1 MADPRG
7 TSLGRCLD
15 ALTDGWRRD
24 GGLAGLWQAW
34 PRIAGS
40 PLADHCRPLRLQ
52 GGVLWVGADH
62 PSWLQAL
69 RFSRH
74 QLLGALRAAGHP
86 VRDLKIEQR
95 DGALAS
101 PTAVDLTASDWDQ
114 HPSRPQQK
122 AMVCCPACR
131 CPAPEGE
138 LLRWGRCAFCQRQ
151 AGDLSGRPSAT

>member
-7 TSLGRCLD
+7 TSLGRCLEVLSD
-15 ALTDGWRRD
+15 DWRRD

-34 PRIAGS
+34 PRIVGS

-86 VRDLKIEQR
+86 VRDLRIEQR
-95 DGALAS
+95 EAVRAS
-101 PTAVDLTASDWDQ
+101 PTAVDLTISDWES
-114 HPSRPQQK
+114 HPSRPRQCS
-122 AMVCCPACR
+122 MVTCPACR
-131 CPAPEGE
+131 CPAPPGE
-138 LLRWGRCAFCQRQ
+138 LERWGRCAFCQRQ
-151 AGDLSGRPSAT
+151 GNDLSGRRSAT

>member
-1 MADPRG
+1 MVVPRG
-7 TSLGRCLD
+7 TSLGRCLEVLSD
-15 ALTDGWRRD
+15 DWRRD

-34 PRIAGS
+34 PRIVGS

-86 VRDLKIEQR
+86 VRDLKVEQR
-95 DGALAS
+95 EAARAS
-101 PTAVDLTASDWDQ
+101 PTAVDLTISDWES
-114 HPSRPQQK
+114 HPSRPRQCS
-122 AMVCCPACR
+122 MVTCPACR
-131 CPAPEGE
+131 CPAPPGE
-138 LLRWGRCAFCQRQ
+138 LERWRRCAFCQRQ
-151 AGDLSGRPSAT
+151 GNDLSGRPSAT

>member
-7 TSLGRCLD
+7 TSLGRCLEVLSD
-15 ALTDGWRRD
+15 DWRRD

-34 PRIAGS
+34 PRIVGS

-86 VRDLKIEQR
+86 VRDLRIEQR
-95 DGALAS
+95 ESVRAS
-101 PTAVDLTASDWDQ
+101 PTAVDLTISDWES
-114 HPSRPQQK
+114 HPSRPRQS
-122 AMVCCPACR
+122 AMVTCPACR
-131 CPAPEGE
+131 CPAPPGE
-138 LLRWGRCAFCQRQ
+138 LERWGRCAFCQRQ
-151 AGDLSGRPSAT
+151 GNDLSGRPSAT

>member
-7 TSLGRCLD
+7 TSLGRCLEN
-15 ALTDGWRRD
+15 LTDDWRRD

-34 PRIAGS
+34 PHIVGS
-40 PLADHCRPLRLQ
+40 PLAEHCRPLRLQ

-74 QLLGALRAAGHP
+74 QLLGALRAAGQP
-86 VRDLKIEQR
+86 VRELKIEQR
-95 DGALAS
+95 EAALAS
-101 PTAVDLTASDWDQ
+101 ATALDLTSSDWDR
-114 HPSRPQQK
+114 HPSRPGRN

-131 CPAPEGE
+131 CPAPPGE
-138 LLRWGRCAFCQRQ
+138 LERWGHCAFCQRQ
-151 AGDLSGRPSAT
+151 GTDLSDRPSAT